1 MGAYIYYRT
10 ADKKD
15 ADRAWEVLQ
24 EIEENK
30 RLIDI
35 EYPIHV
41 NSSEDLKWAKENS
54 PKEGSQYMIEY
65 YSDNMGHGDFK
76 VSGGTEDELG
86 VTLEELLELLTV
98 IFEKL
103 NQEVKMKYLYGSC
116 AFGGSYFSKSQIDRI
131 TNEGELFSN
140 R

>member
-10 ADKKD
+10 ADEKE

-35 EYPIHV
+35 EYPVQI
-41 NSSEDLKWAKENS
+41 NSSEDLKWAKEN
-54 PKEGSQYMIEY
+54 KEQYMIDY
-65 YSDNMGHGDFK
+65 YSKNMGHGDFK